1 MPELGTVAAL
11 HRYPVKSML
20 GEALDAIEVTASGF
34 TGDRTLALID
44 DETGRVASAKHPKS
58 WRALLTLRA
67 HWNRGAPR
75 ITLPDGST
83 LAATEDAGPVLSTLL
98 ERSVRIVAARPPGAA
113 VARPDPE
120 DVLAAGETAEVPY
133 QLLELGQGTPGAN
146 FVDYAPLHIVTTST
160 LAHVG
165 AEAARY
171 RPNVVLDTPDGAP
184 FAEND
189 WIGRELTV
197 GCIRLRV
204 KLPTPR
210 CAIPTLAHGELP
222 RRPEAVT
229 RLLRENRIDVPGFG
243 VLPCLGAYAEV
254 LEEGALRLGER
265 ARLG

>member
-1 MPELGTVAAL
+1 MSL
-11 HRYPVKSML
+11 
-20 GEALDAIEVTASGF
+20 
-34 TGDRTLALID
+34 
-44 DETGRVASAKHPKS
+44 
-58 WRALLTLRA
+58 LRA
-67 HWNRGAPR
+67 Q
-75 ITLPDGST
+75 
-83 LAATEDAGPVLSTLL
+83 
-98 ERSVRIVAARPPGAA
+98 GAA

-133 QLLELGQGTPGAN
+133 ELLEIGQGTPGAN

-165 AEAARY
+165 VEAARY
-171 RPNVVLDTPDGAP
+171 RPNLVLDTPDGAP

-197 GCIRLRV
+197 GSMRLRV
-204 KLPTPR
+204 VLPTPR

-222 RRPEAVT
+222 RRPEAVK

-254 LEEGALRLGER
+254 LEADAVGLGER
-265 ARLG
+265 ARLS